1 MARTPLTVQTLGLAM
16 ATPTYATPD
25 NTNGNYFVH
34 PGGTVL
40 IHVKNTNGSTRT
52 LTLTTTNTI
61 DGVALTSPP
70 YTIAALTGDTMI
82 VLTSDKLSRLATS
95 GQLYLDWSAATNV
108 SIAVVAVS

>member
-1 MARTPLTVQTLGLAM
+1 MARTAISVQTPGFAG
-16 ATPTYATPD
+16 ATPTYGSVD
-25 NTNGNYFVH
+25 NSNGNYVVLT
-34 PGGTVL
+34 GGNL
-40 IHVKNTNGSTRT
+40 LLHVKNSNASTRT

-61 DGVALTSPP
+61 DGVVLTSPP